1 MTKKNMRYV
10 FNLVVVII
18 VLFACSVGFAVLLK
32 SNVKNGQDPVRE
44 IDVTMVSEKKNI
56 TIKNIISVSDEFGK
70 GIQEENNG
78 AFGYLNFDIVNHTD
92 YDRGFEIYITEDTST
107 EKKLN
112 GHYINFYLTDFTDK
126 PVMGFTDNKLPTYYD
141 LKILSDKADSRV
153 LYSGIILANS
163 KRQYTLRVWIAD
175 TYIIDNEEKEF
186 SFTIRARAV

>member
-70 GIQEENNG
+70 GIQEENTPELYVQDG
-78 AFGYLNFDIVNHTD
+78 LQPDGIV
-92 YDRGFEIYITEDTST
+92 
-107 EKKLN
+107 LV
-112 GHYINFYLTDFTDK
+112 K
-126 PVMGFTDNKLPTYYD
+126 P
-141 LKILSDKADSRV
+141 
-153 LYSGIILANS
+153 
-163 KRQYTLRVWIAD
+163 
-175 TYIIDNEEKEF
+175 
-186 SFTIRARAV
+186 